1 MINMKIKIESREG
14 HDGETLYDIYYGF
27 TGIPTTFPFCT
38 KWVLDKECVGL
49 SKTGLCRW
57 FEKNACGYR
66 KIIIKL

>member
-1 MINMKIKIESREG
+1 MKIKIKSREG

-27 TGIPTTFPFCT
+27 TGLPTTFPFCT
-38 KWVLDKECVGL
+38 KWVLDKSCVGL
-49 SKTGLCRW
+49 SQTGLCRW

>member
-1 MINMKIKIESREG
+1 METMKVKIESREG

-49 SKTGLCRW
+49 W